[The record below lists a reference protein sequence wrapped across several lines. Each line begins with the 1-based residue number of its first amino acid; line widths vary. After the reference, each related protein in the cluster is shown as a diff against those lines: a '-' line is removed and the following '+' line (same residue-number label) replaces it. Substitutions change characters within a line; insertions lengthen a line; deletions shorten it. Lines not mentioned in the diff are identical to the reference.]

1 MRHIRVDS
9 ADELKVRIL
18 KGVDKL
24 NEAPVVSAGTGSTSD
39 WSDV

>member
-24 NEAPVVSAGTGSTSD
+24 NEAPVLFRWNRFDLGLI
-39 WSDV
+39 